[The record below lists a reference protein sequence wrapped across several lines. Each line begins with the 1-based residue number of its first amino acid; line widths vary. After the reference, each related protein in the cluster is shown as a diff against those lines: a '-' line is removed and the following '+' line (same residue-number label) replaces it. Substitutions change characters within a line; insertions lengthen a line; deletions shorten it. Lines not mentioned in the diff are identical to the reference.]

1 MQKESYNHRT
11 KTKTMNFLEHYEP
24 LLKAFWYI
32 ALPVSIFFLLQTVMT
47 FIGLSGTSADV
58 AIDTDGGDSGDLP
71 FDLFTLRNLV
81 NFLLGFSWTGISLYN
96 KFENKAVL
104 IAIAIVIGITFVG
117 LFFVLIKQ
125 ILKLSEDNSF
135 KIEETLHKTADVYL
149 TIPESKSGKGKI
161 QISVK
166 GSVHELDAMT
176 QQLEKIPS
184 GSVVKVIAVDSGVLI
199 VEKF

>member
-1 MQKESYNHRT
+1 
-11 KTKTMNFLEHYEP
+11 MNFLEHYEP

-32 ALPVSIFFLLQTVMT
+32 ALPVSIFFTLQTIMT
-47 FIGLSGTSADV
+47 FIGLSGS
-58 AIDTDGGDSGDLP
+58 DTDVNIDADGGDLP
-71 FDLFTLRNLV
+71 FDLFTLRNLI

-96 KFENKAVL
+96 KFENKAIL
-104 IAIAIVIGITFVG
+104 IGIAIAVGVIFIG

-135 KIEETLHKTADVYL
+135 KLENTLHKTADVYL

-176 QQLEKIPS
+176 HQLEKIPS

>member
-1 MQKESYNHRT
+1 
-11 KTKTMNFLEHYEP
+11 
-24 LLKAFWYI
+24 
-32 ALPVSIFFLLQTVMT
+32 
-47 FIGLSGTSADV
+47 
-58 AIDTDGGDSGDLP
+58 
-71 FDLFTLRNLV
+71 
-81 NFLLGFSWTGISLYN
+81 
-96 KFENKAVL
+96 
-104 IAIAIVIGITFVG
+104 

-135 KIEETLHKTADVYL
+135 KLENTLHKTADVYL